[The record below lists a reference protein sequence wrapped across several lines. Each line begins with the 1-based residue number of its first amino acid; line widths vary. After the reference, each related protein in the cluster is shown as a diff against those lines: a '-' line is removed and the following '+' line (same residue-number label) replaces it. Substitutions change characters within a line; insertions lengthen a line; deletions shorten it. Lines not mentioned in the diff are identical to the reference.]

1 MKYLNFQRSI
11 IPKANYLNEISDNL
25 VLVNIPQ
32 ESNFMRQISEILR
45 KLNKE
50 GRHPVGRNGVY
61 HILVLVKFVA
71 YKWLNKIK
79 LKENEPGRIQ
89 VLTYALPTT
98 YSKSMARNELFSIVN
113 KDHTT

>member
-1 MKYLNFQRSI
+1 MK
-11 IPKANYLNEISDNL
+11 
-25 VLVNIPQ
+25 
-32 ESNFMRQISEILR
+32 QISGIHE

-61 HILVLVKFVA
+61 HILGLVKFIA

-79 LKENEPGRIQ
+79 LRENEPGRIQ

-98 YSKSMARNELFSIVN
+98 YSKSMAKNELFSIVN
-113 KDHTT
+113 KDHTTQQSRDLIISLLLY